1 MKVRKIR
8 ISQKLIMGITLLFVI
23 SNVIIGI
30 FIYNKS
36 YQMLTQQIK
45 ENSEDIA
52 SSAASLID
60 GSIVAAV
67 QPGEENSDDYMKVS
81 NVLTKIL
88 KATDV
93 EYIYTARYASNGSIE
108 YAVDSQ
114 IDDPAMIGDAF
125 DNKDVIDALSGTVA
139 SSKEPYTD
147 EWGTH
152 ISSFSP
158 IYVDNKVVGA
168 VCVDVSMSWIKEQT
182 FVLVEQIVIICVAV
196 LIVACIM
203 LLLLG
208 KALSKKFVLLNDKIV
223 DLTNGEGDLTRK
235 IEVDSGDEFEV
246 IGNNVNNLIDFFRN
260 MLLSIDDDSRRL
272 NKASEN
278 IADNIRNARENAE
291 NISGTMTDMS
301 AMMQNASSSLNE
313 MTNVIGEI
321 TESFKEIV
329 SEIEGGHDFSREVR
343 DSASKTGKDA
353 ENERKNT
360 EKEVDKIAESVSD
373 KIDRSKGVAKI
384 EGLTSNIIAIAN
396 QTNLL
401 ALNASIEAARAG
413 EAGRGFAVV
422 ATEIGELAT
431 NSQAAA
437 SEIQTVS
444 AEVISAV
451 NELSSEAQNLLEF
464 VKKITSSGF
473 DNLIRTSGDY
483 LNSAEK
489 IDEMMEHFA
498 AVSEQIQENINV
510 IQESTVT
517 INSTVEDA
525 ANDVVKTTEKSVEM
539 TENMLKIDA
548 EAASSNQLSSQL
560 QEEVGKFK
568 LQ

>member
-1 MKVRKIR
+1 MKVRKIS
-8 ISQKLIMGITLLFVI
+8 ITQKLIMEITVLFVI
-23 SNVIIGI
+23 SNIIMGI

-52 SSAASLID
+52 SSVAALID
-60 GSIVAAV
+60 GNIITSV
-67 QPGEENSDDYMKVS
+67 QPGDENSDDYMKVS
-81 NVLTKIL
+81 DILTKTL

-93 EYIYTARYASNGSIE
+93 EYIYTARFSSSGSPE
-108 YAVDSQ
+108 YAIDSQ
-114 IDDPAMIGDAF
+114 IEDAAMIGDTF
-125 DNKDVIDALSGTVA
+125 KDTTVMSALSGTVV
-139 SSKEPYTD
+139 SSEKPYTD

-152 ISSFSP
+152 ISSYSP
-158 IYVDNKVVGA
+158 IYVDKKVVGA
-168 VCVDVSMSWIKEQT
+168 VGVDVSMAWIKEQT
-182 FVLVEQIVIICVAV
+182 AALVKQIVIICVAA
-196 LIVACIM
+196 LIVACI
-203 LLLLG
+203 LLMLLG

-246 IGNNVNNLIDFFRN
+246 IGENVNSLIDFFRN
-260 MLLSIDDDSRRL
+260 MLLSIDNDSKRL
-272 NKASEN
+272 NKASED

-313 MTNVIGEI
+313 MTNVIGDI

-329 SEIEGGHDFSREVR
+329 SEIEGGHKFSKEVR
-343 DSASKTGKDA
+343 DSASKTGKLA
-353 ENERKNT
+353 ENDRKNT
-360 EKEVDKIAESVSD
+360 ESEVNKIAESVSD

-451 NELSSEAQNLLEF
+451 NELSTEAQNLLEF
-464 VKKITSSGF
+464 VKETTTSEF
-473 DNLIRTSGDY
+473 DKLIKTSGDY

-498 AVSEQIQENINV
+498 TVSEQIQVNINV
-510 IQESTVT
+510 IQESTKTV
-517 INSTVEDA
+517 NSTVEDA
-525 ANDVVKTTEKSVEM
+525 ANDVVKTAEKSVEM
-539 TENMLKIDA
+539 SENMLKID
-548 EAASSNQLSSQL
+548 EDAASSNELSSQL
-560 QEEVGKFK
+560 QEEVGRFK
-568 LQ
+568 LE